1 MIAPKDT
8 SVRFGIVPIIILIL
22 LSLAIESCSTFI
34 SCLFKSQ
41 KVESR
46 LIIDV
51 RTDKEFDSGHL
62 QGAINT
68 SYQVIGE
75 NIADLTCCKNQ
86 EIILYCRSGR
96 RSEIAKTT
104 LLELGYTNVTNA
116 GGYEE
121 IKATG
126 IYD

>member
-1 MIAPKDT
+1 M
-8 SVRFGIVPIIILIL
+8 
-22 LSLAIESCSTFI
+22 
-34 SCLFKSQ
+34 
-41 KVESR
+41 
-46 LIIDV
+46 IIDV